1 MVELPRLWSKK
12 RGSRLLMQYT
22 AGAVGEALYYAVL
35 FLLGVLALSIAVAR
49 AFSVDDLSQL
59 RIGYGFWLTLIA
71 SLSLIGL
78 GGGNLAYRILR
89 ISASGERRAALVGRA
104 EQLAVGGRPA
114 LPLGTLP
121 CVPVPASLIDS
132 PGTHLAY
139 RLPEIESPSRA
150 LGAGAILALAWNGLW
165 LVLAVVACEQWL
177 TGRRQWLL
185 LIVLVPLG
193 AIAWRAARHFL
204 ELLRQHAGVGPTI
217 VEVSDLPLVGGRQYR
232 GYLSQLGRL
241 RLKSLTVALT
251 CEEEATYRQG
261 TDVRVE
267 RAQVFETVL
276 WNGSRLSIDPGT
288 PFEQEFALAIPAG
301 VMHSFQSPHH
311 AVRWLIVVRAES
323 RGWPSFC
330 RSFPVVVHPPVAPE
344 AASR

>member
-1 MVELPRLWSKK
+1 MIQLPRPWSKK
-12 RGSRLLMQYT
+12 RGSRLLMQYA
-22 AGAVGEALYYAVL
+22 AGAAGEALYYAVL
-35 FLLGVLALSIAVAR
+35 FLLGGLALSIAVAQ
-49 AFSVDDLSQL
+49 AVAASDFGSL
-59 RIGYGFWLTLIA
+59 RFGYGFWLAVIA
-71 SLSLIGL
+71 SMSLIGL
-78 GGGNLAYRILR
+78 GGGSLAYRILR
-89 ISASGERRAALVGRA
+89 ISASGERRAAMVGRA
-104 EQLAVGGRPA
+104 ERLEVGGRPA
-114 LPLGTLP
+114 LPRATLP
-121 CVPVPASLIDS
+121 CVPVPTSMTDS

-150 LGAGAILALAWNGLW
+150 LGAAAILWLAWAGLW

-177 TGRRQWLL
+177 SGRRQWLL
-185 LIVLVPLG
+185 PLLLVPLG
-193 AIAWRAARHFL
+193 AITWRATRHFL

-217 VEVSDLPLVGGRQYR
+217 VEVSDLPLVGGRTYR

-241 RLKSLTVALT
+241 RLRSLTVALT

-267 RAQVFETVL
+267 RAGVFETVL
-276 WNGSRLSIDPGT
+276 WTGSRLSIDPGT
-288 PFEQEFALAIPAG
+288 PFEQEFSLAIPAG

-323 RGWPSFC
+323 RGWPSFS
-330 RSFPVVVHPPVAPE
+330 RSFPVVVHPPAAPA